1 MIRTIW
7 IAALCLAGLG
17 GLFATRVTA
26 SISEGAV
33 RDPATVGTCFAQDTL
48 TKTDRLDLTYLR
60 HPAENVPAAPAEP
73 IAAEIVPTNPATSAK
88 IGSPHPSGLSVHRN
102 AVVLPKP
109 RSKIRP
115 AKNAKDV
122 AKASVDLK
130 ACHQQNGLGGMLI
143 SLSGAPRCEL

>member
-1 MIRTIW
+1 M
-7 IAALCLAGLG
+7 
-17 GLFATRVTA
+17 FATRVTA

-33 RDPATVGTCFAQDTL
+33 RDPATVGTSLAQDVL
-48 TKTDRLDLTYLR
+48 TKADKLDLTYLR
-60 HPAENVPAAPAEP
+60 YPAENIPVAPTEP

-88 IGSPHPSGLSVHRN
+88 IGNPRPPGLSVHRN

-109 RSKIRP
+109 RPKIRP
-115 AKNAKDV
+115 AKHAKDV

-130 ACHQQNGLGGMLI
+130 ACHQQNGLGGLLI

>member
-26 SISEGAV
+26 SISEGAAQ
-33 RDPATVGTCFAQDTL
+33 DPATAGTSFAQDAL
-48 TKTDRLDLTYLR
+48 TKADRLNLTYLR
-60 HPAENVPAAPAEP
+60 YPAENTPVAPTEP
-73 IAAEIVPTNPATSAK
+73 IAAEIVPTKPTTSAET
-88 IGSPHPSGLSVHRN
+88 GSPRPPGLSVDRN

-109 RSKIRP
+109 RPKIRP